1 MNSLKKILFLFNEK
15 EKKFFIIL
23 SIFVFFSIF
32 LEMLSLAIIV
42 PVFNIIFVE
51 RSSWTSLFIIDE
63 NDLFRS
69 VNFKILVLVSLI
81 LIYLIKNI
89 FLIILNFFLLKFFSL
104 FQERISNKL
113 FLQHLNS
120 DSDVIYNHNSQTLLR
135 KVVQD
140 SEGLRIYLVACQNL
154 AIEILFLFFLFLLLV
169 FYNYKITIFFSL
181 IFFIVIFLYIKLLKK
196 KLNILSKDYQNNL
209 GEINNTV
216 IEGVK
221 GIKDIIV
228 YNLKETFFSYFSTIN
243 KKKILAEFIINLINS
258 IQRFWMEIIAILAV
272 IIPLI
277 IYMLFGKSIVELIPI
292 FALFT
297 ASLFRVL
304 PGFNRLILHF
314 NNLKFY
320 KPSFDLIYNNF
331 FSSNLSEKFLSNEN
345 NFSFNKSV
353 ALKNIS
359 FFYKDK
365 SENILNDVNITF
377 FKGECY
383 ILLGDNGSGKSTILN
398 IVSGLLQ
405 PNNGKVLI
413 DGDIDINT
421 SRSGWLKKISY
432 VQQDVFLLNKTIK
445 ENITLNFNNSYNIEK
460 YNIIKKILLLDSA
473 FQGGD
478 ENTKLDSVVGVAGST
493 LSGGQRQLISI
504 ARALYKDADIFLFD
518 EPSSALDLDYQKIL
532 KNVITYLKSN
542 NKTIIIITHDLYL
555 FKEFSDK
562 IYKIDS
568 GKIIH
573 NS

>member
-15 EKKFFIIL
+15 EKNFFIIL
-23 SIFVFFSIF
+23 SILVFFSIF
-32 LEMLSLAIIV
+32 LEMLSLAVIV

-51 RSSWTSLFIIDE
+51 RSSWTSLLIIDD

-104 FQERISNKL
+104 FQERISNEL

-120 DSDVIYNHNSQTLLR
+120 DNDVIYNHNSQTLLR

-154 AIEILFLFFLFLLLV
+154 AIEILFLFFLFLLLM

-331 FSSNLSEKFLSNEN
+331 FSSNLSEKFLSNKN

-365 SENILNDVNITF
+365 SENIINDVNITF

-398 IVSGLLQ
+398 IVSGLFQ

-413 DGDIDINT
+413 DEDIDINT

-460 YNIIKKILLLDSA
+460 YNLIKKILLLDSA

-478 ENTKLDSVVGVAGST
+478 ENSKLDSVVGVAGST

-562 IYKIDS
+562 IYKIES

>member
-15 EKKFFIIL
+15 EKKLFIIL
-23 SIFVFFSIF
+23 SISIFFSIF

-42 PVFNIIFVE
+42 PVFNIIFIE
-51 RSSWTSLFIIDE
+51 RSSWTSLFIND
-63 NDLFRS
+63 NDLLRS

-81 LIYLIKNI
+81 LIFLIKNF

-120 DSDVIYNHNSQTLLR
+120 DNDVIYNHNSQTLLR

-140 SEGLRIYLVACQNL
+140 SEGLKIYLIACQNL
-154 AIEILFLFFLFLLLV
+154 AIEILFLFFLFFLLML
-169 FYNYKITIFFSL
+169 YNYKITFFFSL
-181 IFFIVIFLYIKLLKK
+181 IFFIVIFLYIKFLKK
-196 KLNILSKDYQNNL
+196 GINIWSKDYQDNL

-221 GIKDIIV
+221 GIKDIII

-243 KKKILAEFIINLINS
+243 KKKISAEFIINFINN
-258 IQRFWMEIIAILAV
+258 IQRFWMEMIAILAV
-272 IIPLI
+272 IIPLM
-277 IYMLFGKSIVELIPI
+277 IYILFGKPIVELIPI

-297 ASLFRVL
+297 ASLFRIL
-304 PGFNRLILHF
+304 PSLNRIILHF

-320 KPSFDLIYNNF
+320 KPSFDLIYSNF
-331 FSSNLSEKFLSNEN
+331 SSSNLSGKFLPNVN
-345 NFSFNKSV
+345 NFSFNKSL

-365 SENILNDVNITF
+365 LENILNNVNITF
-377 FKGECY
+377 FKGECH

-413 DGDIDINT
+413 DGDIDINI
-421 SRSGWLKKISY
+421 SRSEWLKKISY

-445 ENITLNFNNSYNIEK
+445 ENITLNFNNAYNIER
-460 YNIIKKILLLDSA
+460 YNLIKKILLLDSA

-478 ENTKLDSVVGVAGST
+478 ENNELDSVVGVAGST

-504 ARALYKDADIFLFD
+504 ARALYKNADIFLFD
-518 EPSSALDLDYQKIL
+518 EPSSALDLDYKKIL
-532 KNVITYLKSN
+532 KNVISYLKSN
-542 NKTIIIITHDLYL
+542 NKTIIIITHDLSL
-555 FKEFSDK
+555 FKEFSNK
-562 IYKIDS
+562 IYKIET

>member
-1 MNSLKKILFLFNEK
+1 MNSWRNIFFLFDEK

-23 SIFVFFSIF
+23 SISVFFSIF

-51 RSSWTSLFIIDE
+51 RSSWTSLFIND
-63 NDLFRS
+63 NDLLRS
-69 VNFKILVLVSLI
+69 VNFKIIVLVFLI
-81 LIYLIKNI
+81 LIFLIKNI
-89 FLIILNFFLLKFFSL
+89 FLIFLNYFLLKFFSF

-120 DSDVIYNHNSQTLLR
+120 DNDVIYNHNSQILLR

-140 SEGLRIYLVACQNL
+140 SEGLKIYLVACQNL
-154 AIEILFLFFLFLLLV
+154 AVEILFLFFLFLLLML
-169 FYNYKITIFFSL
+169 YNYKITIFFSL
-181 IFFIVIFLYIKLLKK
+181 IFFIVIFLYIKFLKK
-196 KLNILSKDYQNNL
+196 RINVWSKDYQNNL
-209 GEINNTV
+209 GEISSTV

-221 GIKDIIV
+221 GIKDIII
-228 YNLKETFFSYFSTIN
+228 YNLKETFFGHFNIIN
-243 KKKILAEFIINLINS
+243 KKKISAEFIINLINS

-272 IIPLI
+272 IIPLM
-277 IYMLFGKSIVELIPI
+277 IYILFGKPIVELIPI

-297 ASLFRVL
+297 ASLFRIL
-304 PGFNRLILHF
+304 PSFNRIILHF

-320 KPSFDLIYNNF
+320 KPSFDLIHSNF
-331 FSSNLSEKFLSNEN
+331 SKSNLSKKFLSNDN

-353 ALKNIS
+353 VLKNIS
-359 FFYKDK
+359 FFYKDN
-365 SENILNDVNITF
+365 SENILNDVSITF

-405 PNNGKVLI
+405 PKNGKVLI
-413 DGDIDINT
+413 DGNIDVNT
-421 SRSGWLKKISY
+421 SRSEWLKKISY

-445 ENITLNFNNSYNIEK
+445 ENITLNFNNSYNVER
-460 YNIIKKILLLDSA
+460 YNLIKKILLLEKA
-473 FQGGD
+473 FQSDD
-478 ENTKLDSVVGVAGST
+478 ENNEPDSGVVGVAGSS

-518 EPSSALDLDYQKIL
+518 EPSSALDLDHQKIL
-532 KNVITYLKSN
+532 KNVISYLKSN
-542 NKTIIIITHDLYL
+542 NKTIIIITHDLSL
-555 FKEFSDK
+555 FNEFSDK
-562 IYKIDS
+562 IYKIES